1 MKNKIEEKNDF
12 KESMKV
18 EVSPEPVVTIM
29 ENKEKEAGHFHGII
43 KYLEDKRRSIYVN
56 MQSSNYKVQAK
67 GISQWDKM
75 EALIG
80 KVNENRD
87 NKEYLN
93 QLHEKILHLQE
104 LENGMDR

>member
-1 MKNKIEEKNDF
+1 
-12 KESMKV
+12 
-18 EVSPEPVVTIM
+18 
-29 ENKEKEAGHFHGII
+29 
-43 KYLEDKRRSIYVN
+43 